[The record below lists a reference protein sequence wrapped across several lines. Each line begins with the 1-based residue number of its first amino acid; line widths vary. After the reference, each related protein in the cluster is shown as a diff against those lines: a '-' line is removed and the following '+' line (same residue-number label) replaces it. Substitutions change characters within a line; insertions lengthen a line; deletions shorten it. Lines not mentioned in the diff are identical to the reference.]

1 MRQRTSGAARVALL
15 LLVVWC
21 CFAAVSVAL
30 WQFGRGAAP
39 GPRAADPWAAVT
51 SALRPLNP
59 AELKEVAALADELLQ
74 QRARAAGAGLA
85 TEGDPDSN
93 DNGNSNDNDNDS
105 DSDNSN
111 GAGDARGEDTAGG
124 SGQEDA
130 ERGRGV
136 QQGGGDRRGRSKLAR
151 EAGSARSPRRKR
163 KKAGS
168 YKTLLQAMTDE
179 EAAGDDAKTRGA
191 NPPGERHADAGGDFE
206 AAEAKRRPLK
216 TPTPPKPTR
225 AAETRAAAGPGD
237 GAGAPKKPKKRRVLK
252 KHLDQV
258 LNALDDEDVPEA
270 TAGGKDAHVVKHNA
284 HDASTDEKTAATGSG
299 NEDGEKPA
307 QTRQRA
313 RKHASKD
320 ALPAADA
327 DGPRPPSPP
336 PPPLNAKPTRAA
348 GPLETRA
355 AADGAGSTAPKKRR
369 VLKKHPDQV
378 LNALDEEDVPEAKA
392 GGKHARVKQNEHDAS
407 TDEKTAATGSG
418 NEDGEKP
425 AQTRQRARKHASK
438 DALPAADADGP
449 PPPSPPPRRLA
460 ADPVKIGDNE
470 VSEHPGG
477 TEAVALAERRALSR
491 RNWPLHRHGAAVW
504 SAGGSPAV
512 PPALAAQLDPARL
525 SGASAYERAH
535 RACSKRSDGSDAD
548 ADDESTS
555 GTGDSAKAAFPGDP
569 AGLDV
574 ACYQEEYDRALSEGG
589 EDPASETCR
598 RVYSFGAI
606 KEFRSSRLEMCK
618 GGASEVVCYARTI
631 PGHDVETAMC
641 EARHARLT
649 YGKMPHA
656 RDFPWLDF
664 QKGAFSVACDVQKP
678 AKTRWAGMFKQCL
691 ADWFV
696 KGFSTEAEEPAE
708 DRCDVVIDTPTY
720 FVTRAGDYSPFHI
733 AHDFVNAFLA
743 AGVLGFSFSDLQVV
757 IMDRM
762 TKGFYLPLWQWVYSR
777 NFPLLWYPDLV
788 ERYQQRS
795 VCYTRAIFN
804 VPARLSPLYNN
815 HENCIAHR
823 SSLLI
828 AWSEYL
834 LAAFEL
840 ASAASAKG
848 KITITLIVRRNYN
861 TGHAIGRRFANEN
874 ELLHLLST
882 VARHVV
888 VNAVDYASFDFDQQL
903 RISRSTDVLVAMHGA
918 GLIQMMF
925 QPPWGGAFEFFCP
938 EKPPSNY
945 RYRHLAGYMG
955 RAYGSYHITNPQN
968 NVPLEVVNPKLSAL
982 VNTVRQR
989 KERFDRPDP

>member
-284 HDASTDEKTAATGSG
+284 
-299 NEDGEKPA
+299 
-307 QTRQRA
+307 
-313 RKHASKD
+313 
-320 ALPAADA
+320 
-327 DGPRPPSPP
+327 
-336 PPPLNAKPTRAA
+336 
-348 GPLETRA
+348 
-355 AADGAGSTAPKKRR
+355 
-369 VLKKHPDQV
+369 
-378 LNALDEEDVPEAKA
+378 
-392 GGKHARVKQNEHDAS
+392 HDAS